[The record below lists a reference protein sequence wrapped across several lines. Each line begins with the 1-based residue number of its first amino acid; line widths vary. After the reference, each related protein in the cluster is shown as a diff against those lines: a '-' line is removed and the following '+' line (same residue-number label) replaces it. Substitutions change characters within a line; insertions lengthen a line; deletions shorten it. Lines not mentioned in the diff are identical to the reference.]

1 MEVYINGKKY
11 VEASTQPLT
20 HYTFN
25 DILIA
30 NTIAFYDR
38 FNQKYLG
45 RAKIKESFGKSFEK
59 LISQNGVI
67 SLSDFDLDSELE
79 QKIINAIKTYKTA
92 LKGQVHIYNKNISLA
107 PVGNTNLKFN
117 EIQPAFPIGVFNFYF
132 IPSENFNSENFD
144 NENNLDLNLSNCIC
158 NDFRYSTNG
167 NIEIDDIAVY
177 HSKVPFVLSDA

>member
-45 RAKIKESFGKSFEK
+45 RAKIKESFGKSFEN

-67 SLSDFDLDSELE
+67 PLPDFDLSSELE

-92 LKGQVHIYNKNISLA
+92 LKSQVHIYNRNISLA

-132 IPSENFNSENFD
+132 TISDSENFN
-144 NENNLDLNLSNCIC
+144 NEGNLDLSNCVC
-158 NDFRYSTNG
+158 DDFRYSTNG
-167 NIEIDDIAVY
+167 NIEIDDIAIY
-177 HSKVPFVLSDA
+177 HSKVPFVLNDA